1 MTVVTEARQAKRR
14 RVVDM
19 ALIRVGDISVSC
31 IIRDLTD
38 AGAALDLQPP
48 YVVPDRFTLIA
59 LATKKSIHVP
69 LNGGRNV
76 ELACHFVDG

>member
-1 MTVVTEARQAKRR
+1 MTVSTEARHAKRR

-59 LATKKSIHVP
+59 LATRKIYSCT
-69 LNGGRNV
+69 V
-76 ELACHFVDG
+76 EWRKERRIGVSFC